1 MAIVAV
7 TGDAATTTAVA
18 LAVSWPV
25 TDDVLLVEADPKGGD
40 LAAWFDMPV
49 APSLSTVVTRV
60 LDGSWPEV
68 ERLTRV
74 SPVGLRVLPA
84 PAGAAEA
91 HQAVAESARSLVMT
105 LASLRTPVVIA
116 DVGDVPTRAD
126 AHPFLGLASVA
137 VLVHR
142 QSTQSARAS
151 AVRLQRLAE
160 QITALN
166 GAVPSI
172 VLAVVGAVPFGP
184 DEVAAFL
191 SSDSADVTVIALP
204 NDPLAAAA
212 MAGRTGVSARR
223 LARLPLMRSAQHL
236 AGVIDVELQSQLT
249 GLWRAAR

>member
-7 TGDAATTTAVA
+7 MGDAATTTS
-18 LAVSWPV
+18 VSIAIAWPA

-49 APSLSTVVTRV
+49 VPSLSTVVTRV

-91 HQAVAESARSLVMT
+91 QQAVAESARVLALT
-105 LASLRTPVVIA
+105 LSSLRTPVVIA

-126 AHPFLGLASVA
+126 AHPFLSVA
-137 VLVHR
+137 AVAVVVHR
-142 QSTQSARAS
+142 QSPQSARAA
-151 AVRLQRLAE
+151 AVRLQRLSD

-166 GAVPSI
+166 SSVPSI
-172 VLAVVGAVPFGP
+172 VVVVVGAVPYGP
-184 DEVAAFL
+184 DEVATFL
-191 SSDSADVTVIALP
+191 SAGSGDVAVVALP
-204 NDPLAAAA
+204 IDPLAASVV
-212 MAGRTGVSARR
+212 AGRTGVSARR

-236 AGVIDVELQSQLT
+236 AGVIDVALESQLD
-249 GLWRAAR
+249 GLWRGAR